1 MGHLEGWEDEYNTIV
16 LILSMKPSP
25 LQTPREE
32 RSDTATTRDR
42 IVAAAET
49 LFAARGV
56 EDVSLV
62 EIGKAAGQRNR
73 SAVQYHFQDKAGLI
87 HAILDKHTPGIER
100 RRHARLDALGPGP
113 DLRSAV
119 EALVLP
125 VAEKLE
131 DTDGG
136 VAFVRLS
143 AELIGNARY
152 PLLRLGGERRN
163 PAADR
168 LAALF
173 DAVAAP
179 VPELLWPTR
188 WLLVVGLLFHGLA
201 DWSRIA
207 EENDAARRRVFVS
220 HLVDQIEAV
229 LAAPPSPAT
238 RAALASAGGDTLA
251 GPSRGSKLGAHSR

>member
-1 MGHLEGWEDEYNTIV
+1 
-16 LILSMKPSP
+16 MKSSP
-25 LQTPREE
+25 LQTSRNE
-32 RSDTATTRDR
+32 RSDAAATRER

-73 SAVQYHFQDKAGLI
+73 SAVQYHFGDKAGLI
-87 HAILDKHTPGIER
+87 HAILDKHTPGIEL
-100 RRHARLDALGPGP
+100 RRHARLDALAGEPG
-113 DLRSAV
+113 LRSAV
-119 EALVLP
+119 EVLVLP

-131 DTDGG
+131 DPDGG

-152 PLLRLGGERRN
+152 PLMQLGGERPN

-179 VPELLWPTR
+179 VPEALWQTR

-201 DWSRIA
+201 DWSRIGA
-207 EENDAARRRVFVS
+207 SADAARRRVFVS
-220 HLVDQIEAV
+220 HLVDQLEAV
-229 LAAPPSPAT
+229 LAAPPSPDT
-238 RAALASAGGDTLA
+238 RAALAAAGDGTLA
-251 GPSRGSKLGAHSR
+251 GPRRGPKIAIRSR